1 MKILS
6 FRRRHL
12 VVGVAVCALILA
24 IALYQALSTKS
35 LPYTAALVERR
46 DLELAVLAV
55 GSLQPSQ
62 QVKVGAQVDGQ
73 IKALKVKLGDRVI
86 KGQLLAEIDSVPSRN
101 ELRQKIAN
109 EKDLVAQKTE
119 TVAALAKAELALRRQ
134 RKLLAIDASSRQDF
148 EAARALVD
156 EQRARLAAFDARI
169 EGAHA
174 QVEIARAKLGYTQI
188 VAPRNGEVVAI
199 VTQEGQTVIGS
210 QQAPEIL
217 RVADMDA
224 MTVRAQVSEADV
236 VRLRPGQTAYF
247 TILSDPDERY
257 YGKLRAIEPVPQ
269 GFLDPPGSTS
279 GTTGGQSSKPGAAVF
294 YNALFEV
301 PNADRRL
308 RISMTAQVSVLIATV
323 RQALSIPVAAL
334 GDRIADGRH
343 LVRVIGRDD
352 RVVERAVHIGLNNN
366 VNVEVREGL
375 AQGERV
381 VTGMADPETS
391 TTTSQG

>member
-1 MKILS
+1 MKIKSL
-6 FRRRHL
+6 RYRPL
-12 VVGVAVCALILA
+12 VIGVAVCATISAIVLCQLA
-24 IALYQALSTKS
+24 CTKS
-35 LPYTAALVERR
+35 SSYTTAPVERR

-62 QVKVGAQVDGQ
+62 QVKVGAQVAGQ
-73 IKALKVKLGDRVI
+73 IKTLKVELGDKVI

-101 ELRQKIAN
+101 ELRRKIAN
-109 EKDLVAQKTE
+109 EKDLVAQKQE
-119 TVAALAKAELALRRQ
+119 TIATLAKAEPALNRQ
-134 RKLLAIDASSRQDF
+134 RNLLAIDASSRQDF
-148 EAARALVD
+148 EAARALVH
-156 EQRARLAAFDARI
+156 EQRARLTALDARI

-174 QVEIARAKLGYTQI
+174 EVEIARANLGYTQI

-199 VTQEGQTVIGS
+199 VTQEGQTVIAS

-217 RVADMDA
+217 RLADMDS

-247 TILSDPDERY
+247 TILGDPDKRY
-257 YGKLRAIEPVPQ
+257 YGKIRAIEPVPQ
-269 GFLDPPGSTS
+269 GFLDPPGATP
-279 GTTGGQSSKPGAAVF
+279 GTNSGQSSKPGAAVF

-334 GDRIADGRH
+334 GEQIADGRH
-343 LVRVIGRDD
+343 LVRVIGRDE
-352 RVVERAVHIGLNNN
+352 RVVERAVYVGLNNN
-366 VNVEVREGL
+366 VNVEVRKGL

-381 VTGMADPETS
+381 VTGMAEPT
-391 TTTSQG
+391 TTTS